1 MNNKKS
7 IKEWAIDDRPREKML
22 AKGPEAL
29 SNAELFAILLGSGT
43 RDKSAVELA
52 RDVLALAGNSL
63 KKLSKLSIHEIKKI
77 RGIGL
82 AKAVTIVAAAEIAR
96 RREGEIDNDEEIIKN
111 SQDAYKA
118 LLPMLRDKQY
128 EEFCILC
135 LNRRNKVIH
144 KERISSGGITSTQID
159 VRRIIKLAIDTQ
171 ATAIILGHNHPS
183 GNEKPSES
191 DIDVTNKIFHAT
203 KLFDINLFDHLII
216 TQQSYFSFM
225 DEGIFNNF

>member
-52 RDVLALAGNSL
+52 RDVLGLAGNSL

-96 RREGEIDNDEEIIKN
+96 RR
-111 SQDAYKA
+111 
-118 LLPMLRDKQY
+118 R
-128 EEFCILC
+128 
-135 LNRRNKVIH
+135 
-144 KERISSGGITSTQID
+144 
-159 VRRIIKLAIDTQ
+159 
-171 ATAIILGHNHPS
+171 
-183 GNEKPSES
+183 
-191 DIDVTNKIFHAT
+191 
-203 KLFDINLFDHLII
+203 
-216 TQQSYFSFM
+216 
-225 DEGIFNNF
+225 